1 MKFDKQL
8 FYLIITSV
16 GLFLN
21 YSTHANVKYIVMSNT
36 QDQPS
41 ASEELPVLN
50 TATTTTSPLSKNAPV
65 GSVQTKLDGIIE
77 HNARKYDI
85 SPALLKAIIKQESNF
100 NTLAVSPKG
109 ARGLMQ
115 VMPSTAA
122 GYGSYDLFIPHH
134 NVEVGS
140 RHFSKLMKKYK
151 QLPLALAAY
160 NAGEGNVSKYN
171 GIPPFLETQKYV
183 LNVLKSYNAGLDKQ
197 IYGIDIQS
205 QSDGSKVLVEQSVIG
220 NKTIEI
226 TKAPKVLYFSI
237 DR

>member
-1 MKFDKQL
+1 
-8 FYLIITSV
+8 
-16 GLFLN
+16 
-21 YSTHANVKYIVMSNT
+21 MSNLNPEVT
-36 QDQPS
+36 AHNTPKVVN
-41 ASEELPVLN
+41 ASNPKKGRIN
-50 TATTTTSPLSKNAPV
+50 DYNK
-65 GSVQTKLDGIIE
+65 TKLDQVIE
-77 HNARKYDI
+77 YNANKYDV
-85 SPALLKAIIKQESNF
+85 SPALIRAIIRQESNF

-115 VMPSTAA
+115 VLPSTAKN
-122 GYGSYDLFIPHH
+122 YGSYDLFLPHH

-140 RHFSKLMKKYK
+140 RHFSRLMKKYK

-160 NAGEGNVSKYN
+160 NAGEGNVSKHN

-220 NKTIEI
+220 DKTIEI
-226 TKAPKVLYFSI
+226 IKAPKVLYFSI

>member
-1 MKFDKQL
+1 
-8 FYLIITSV
+8 
-16 GLFLN
+16 
-21 YSTHANVKYIVMSNT
+21 MSNLNPEVT
-36 QDQPS
+36 AHNTPKVVN
-41 ASEELPVLN
+41 ASN
-50 TATTTTSPLSKNAPV
+50 SKKGRINDYNK
-65 GSVQTKLDGIIE
+65 TKLDQVIE
-77 HNARKYDI
+77 YNANKYDV
-85 SPALLKAIIKQESNF
+85 SPALIRAIIRQESNF

-115 VMPSTAA
+115 VLPSTAKN
-122 GYGSYDLFIPHH
+122 YGSYDLFLPHH

-140 RHFSKLMKKYK
+140 RHFSRLMKKYK

-197 IYGIDIQS
+197 IYSQDIQS

-220 NKTIEI
+220 DKTIEI
-226 TKAPKVLYFSI
+226 IKAPKVLYFSI

>member
-1 MKFDKQL
+1 MQEVYYNK
-8 FYLIITSV
+8 
-16 GLFLN
+16 
-21 YSTHANVKYIVMSNT
+21 
-36 QDQPS
+36 
-41 ASEELPVLN
+41 
-50 TATTTTSPLSKNAPV
+50 
-65 GSVQTKLDGIIE
+65 TKLDQVIE
-77 HNARKYDI
+77 YNANKYDV
-85 SPALLKAIIKQESNF
+85 SPALIRAIIRQESNF

-115 VMPSTAA
+115 VLPSTAKN
-122 GYGSYDLFIPHH
+122 YGSYDLFLPHH

-140 RHFSKLMKKYK
+140 RHFSRLMKKYK

-220 NKTIEI
+220 DKTIEI
-226 TKAPKVLYFSI
+226 IKAPKVLYFSI

>member
-1 MKFDKQL
+1 
-8 FYLIITSV
+8 
-16 GLFLN
+16 
-21 YSTHANVKYIVMSNT
+21 MSNLNPEVT
-36 QDQPS
+36 AHNTPKVVN
-41 ASEELPVLN
+41 ASN
-50 TATTTTSPLSKNAPV
+50 SKKGRINDYNK
-65 GSVQTKLDGIIE
+65 TKLDQVIE
-77 HNARKYDI
+77 YNANKYDV
-85 SPALLKAIIKQESNF
+85 SPALIRAIIRQESNF

-115 VMPSTAA
+115 VLPSTAKN
-122 GYGSYDLFIPHH
+122 YGSYDLFLPHH

-140 RHFSKLMKKYK
+140 RHFSRLMKKYK

-220 NKTIEI
+220 DKTIEI
-226 TKAPKVLYFSI
+226 IKAPKVLYFSI

>member
-1 MKFDKQL
+1 MQYHCVKTFFL
-8 FYLIITSV
+8 LCTST
-16 GLFLN
+16 GLLLVCPV
-21 YSTHANVKYIVMSNT
+21 HADVKYINMSNLNPEVT
-36 QDQPS
+36 AHNTPKVVN
-41 ASEELPVLN
+41 ASN
-50 TATTTTSPLSKNAPV
+50 SKKGRINDYNK
-65 GSVQTKLDGIIE
+65 TKLDQVIE
-77 HNARKYDI
+77 YNANKYDLSSTLI
-85 SPALLKAIIKQESNF
+85 RAIIRQESNF

-140 RHFSKLMKKYK
+140 RHFSRLMKRYK

-226 TKAPKVLYFSI
+226 IKAPKVLYFSI